1 MRVRGHGWSFWVQ
14 VGILAFVWSVTFV
27 AAGWFAWSARW
38 LYRYGDKWRPALVM
52 GITVTAVFAA
62 LAGILTWVFV
72 TLAKLE
78 GGPRDRSE
86 LDPIE
91 RQLLDPVLGGWRKR
105 TWVFAAVLAGLVG
118 WAGVCWGLQL
128 WHGLGITGLGRP
140 VFWAMYIVDFDFFL
154 GIAYGLV
161 LLSAVLRLAGA
172 DWRRAGQRLAALG
185 ALYAMVVGPFNILLD
200 LGRLD
205 HLHKVYAWGRMQS
218 PLLWDVCSIMT
229 FLFAC
234 IVYLYL
240 PLIPD
245 LGIRS
250 LYSRRRRSIS
260 RNLSTMPAASR
271 PMKPMAASRPPLRNR

>member
-1 MRVRGHGWSFWVQ
+1 
-14 VGILAFVWSVTFV
+14 
-27 AAGWFAWSARW
+27 
-38 LYRYGDKWRPALVM
+38 
-52 GITVTAVFAA
+52 
-62 LAGILTWVFV
+62 
-72 TLAKLE
+72 
-78 GGPRDRSE
+78 
-86 LDPIE
+86 
-91 RQLLDPVLGGWRKR
+91 
-105 TWVFAAVLAGLVG
+105 
-118 WAGVCWGLQL
+118 
-128 WHGLGITGLGRP
+128 
-140 VFWAMYIVDFDFFL
+140 MYIVDFDFFL